1 MRHTR
6 SVLEAFRGRPV
17 TAVGELLVVGDRLVL
32 EEFPASDPVREVS
45 VRAADETGLSLTVV
59 GAPEGAEELGVV
71 VESESSGAG
80 VTVRCRGREGPSPFR
95 PWWETYLERVGA
107 LAEAWADRPRVVG
120 AAVVEEGVLL
130 AQQRCYPARHAGR
143 WELPGGRVEP
153 GEDEAAAVVRE
164 CREELGVDVRVA
176 GRFGT
181 DVPIPGEPGML
192 LHGYLATLADPHAVP
207 WPVEH
212 RAVRWLDAEGLTE
225 VDWLATD
232 RLLLDAMRGVVEE
245 DQRRALSE

>member
-1 MRHTR
+1 M
-6 SVLEAFRGRPV
+6 
-17 TAVGELLVVGDRLVL
+17 
-32 EEFPASDPVREVS
+32 
-45 VRAADETGLSLTVV
+45 
-59 GAPEGAEELGVV
+59 
-71 VESESSGAG
+71 
-80 VTVRCRGREGPSPFR
+80 
-95 PWWETYLERVGA
+95 
-107 LAEAWADRPRVVG
+107 
-120 AAVVEEGVLL
+120 LL
-130 AQQRCYPARHAGR
+130 AQQRCCPARHAGR

-192 LHGYLATLADPHAVP
+192 LRGYLATLADPSAVP

-212 RAVRWLDAEGLTE
+212 RAVRWLGAEGLTE

-245 DQRRALSE
+245 DRRRALSE